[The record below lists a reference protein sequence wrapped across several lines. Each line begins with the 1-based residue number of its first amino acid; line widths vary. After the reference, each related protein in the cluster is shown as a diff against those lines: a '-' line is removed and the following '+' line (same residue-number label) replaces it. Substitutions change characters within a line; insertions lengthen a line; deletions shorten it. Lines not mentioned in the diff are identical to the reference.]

1 MEINMSDPNIFSI
14 MRLIDII
21 IIIFHMKVGMNFISF
36 FVV

>member
-21 IIIFHMKVGMNFISF
+21 IIIFHIIFCSVKRSDQV
-36 FVV
+36 